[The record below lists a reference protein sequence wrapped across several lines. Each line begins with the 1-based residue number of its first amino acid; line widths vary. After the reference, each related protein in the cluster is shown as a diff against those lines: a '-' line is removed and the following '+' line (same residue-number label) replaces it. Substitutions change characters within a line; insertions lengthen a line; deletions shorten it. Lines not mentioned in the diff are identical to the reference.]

1 MLPSSI
7 FSLRRGCVIKTFF
20 IALSFCKY
28 FCFSFFHSSLT
39 WLLAKARKTLRG
51 FRKLSRRSTMTR
63 PCLKI
68 SLPIIRLSTQ
78 PTLSPPSCH
87 PHPFSYDKPK
97 AENGWNS
104 WKWLKVLKIAE
115 KCWKCWKL
123 GWLNNLFK
131 IISYLPGNCWKW
143 LKMAEN
149 AENGWKCWFIK
160 IITLTYLPAFS
171 AFVSN
176 FSSFSH
182 FQLSAYHRK
191 KGEGDMR
198 VR

>member
-104 WKWLKVLKIAE
+104 WKWLKVLKIAD

-149 AENGWKCWFIK
+149 AENGHFQQLPCFSCSIQAETAENGWKC
-160 IITLTYLPAFS
+160 
-171 AFVSN
+171 
-176 FSSFSH
+176 
-182 FQLSAYHRK
+182 
-191 KGEGDMR
+191 
-198 VR
+198 